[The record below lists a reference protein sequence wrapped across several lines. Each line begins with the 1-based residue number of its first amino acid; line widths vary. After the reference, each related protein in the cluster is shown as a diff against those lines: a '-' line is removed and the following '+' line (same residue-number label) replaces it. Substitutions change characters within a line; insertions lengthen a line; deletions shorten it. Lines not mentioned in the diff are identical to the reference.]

1 MEIGIVGIMRLSRA
15 MWFPRAKRLGA
26 SGASRCDAVAAGSF
40 CRDQDGVA
48 AVELAMVL
56 PFLMVLLV
64 GIIDFSA
71 LFFLRNNMFTIAR
84 DSARALAVQSV
95 TAVEAE
101 QMIRNRLDGWN
112 ATFTVDVHEPDPS
125 DPNDTDVV
133 MTISV
138 PMAQAAPI
146 GLVFDMVGFTGTMQS
161 QVTMRQ
167 EG

>member
-1 MEIGIVGIMRLSRA
+1 MRLSRA
-15 MWFPRAKRLGA
+15 MRFLRAGRPGTLTTGRRDA
-26 SGASRCDAVAAGSF
+26 STAGSF

-64 GIIDFSA
+64 GIIDFSS
-71 LFFLRNNMFTIAR
+71 LFFLRNNMFTVAR
-84 DSARALAVQSV
+84 DSARALSLQSV
-95 TAVEAE
+95 TASEAE
-101 QMIRNRLDGWN
+101 QMIRDRLDGWS

-125 DPNDTDVV
+125 DPNDKDVV
-133 MTISV
+133 MTITV
-138 PMAQAAPI
+138 PMAEAAPI
-146 GLVFDMVGFTGTMQS
+146 GLVFDLMGFTVTMQS

>member
-1 MEIGIVGIMRLSRA
+1 MKLRKAMR
-15 MWFPRAKRLGA
+15 FPRAGRPGA
-26 SGASRCDAVAAGSF
+26 PSEGRRDAAAARSL

-95 TAVEAE
+95 TTAEAE
-101 QMIRNRLDGWN
+101 QMIRNRLGGWN
-112 ATFTVDVHEPDPS
+112 ATFTVDVHEPDPT

-133 MTISV
+133 MTITV

>member
-1 MEIGIVGIMRLSRA
+1 MRLSRA
-15 MWFPRAKRLGA
+15 IRFRRAKRPGPL
-26 SGASRCDAVAAGSF
+26 SKSRRDDLAAGGF

-84 DSARALAVQSV
+84 DSARALSLQSV
-95 TAVEAE
+95 SAEEAE

-112 ATFTVDVHEPDPS
+112 ATFNVDVHEPDPS

-133 MTISV
+133 MSITV